1 MAILEY
7 VPVNN
12 TWCLFIFIKAFI
24 KSYSY
29 SLLLKISF
37 IQKLFLFALSS
48 KYFFL
53 YCTFAWF
60 NFVMFFSLVFLYTRL
75 WVLIYLQFT
84 FFIWLTV
91 VQINLVKLCTASAS
105 DSFLP
110 PKNNKKADR
119 LCMKFSSNTHA
130 NVRKCLNP
138 LFKNQYSLFLL
149 LLFFKDFLTPQ
160 DQ

>member
-1 MAILEY
+1 M
-7 VPVNN
+7 
-12 TWCLFIFIKAFI
+12 
-24 KSYSY
+24 
-29 SLLLKISF
+29 
-37 IQKLFLFALSS
+37 
-48 KYFFL
+48 
-53 YCTFAWF
+53 
-60 NFVMFFSLVFLYTRL
+60 
-75 WVLIYLQFT
+75 
-84 FFIWLTV
+84 
-91 VQINLVKLCTASAS
+91 QINLVKLCTASAS

-149 LLFFKDFLTPQ
+149 LLFFKDFLTPPPPPLQ